1 MTDWLLLGLQR
12 QKYGLTTHQGEKIDR
27 KRRLYNVSCNRYCT
41 FWEMRR
47 TTPLSGRLLW
57 TKVSWTSPSVVATW
71 PTRFCSRICRGM
83 MYLLCTR

>member
-41 FWEMRR
+41 F
-47 TTPLSGRLLW
+47 
-57 TKVSWTSPSVVATW
+57 
-71 PTRFCSRICRGM
+71 
-83 MYLLCTR
+83 